1 MRVESPPISDPAKAD
16 IAGRIEMSIFA
27 LLHRTILGARV
38 AEGLPASYRLAIGG
52 PVEESAKSQKPIFAV
67 APLILIA
74 MATILMLQLRSFNL
88 LFLVAWVAPLAF
100 IGVVIVA
107 AQRLDPIPHISREL
121 GASGL

>member
-1 MRVESPPISDPAKAD
+1 M
-16 IAGRIEMSIFA
+16 
-27 LLHRTILGARV
+27 GARV
-38 AEGLPASYRLAIGG
+38 AEGLPASYRLAIAG
-52 PVEESAKSQKPIFAV
+52 PVEESAKSQKAIFAV

-107 AQRLDPIPHISREL
+107 AQRLDPKSPSEIIVFSDR
-121 GASGL
+121 AF